1 MCRPLPVGRYFL
13 FRETNKMKRFLPGT
27 AALAA
32 LCLSIPASAADLPAR
47 VNKAPPALVSPAYD
61 WSGFYLGVSAGY
73 TFGDDE
79 DITTTGQAAAN
90 ITNVAIGARPGRVRL
105 ERDGFIGG
113 GQMGYNWQV
122 SPNWVFGLEAD
133 ISYVDVRRD
142 VTVVGISAAGAPLNN
157 TFRTR
162 MDYLGTVRGRIGY
175 AWDRTLIYAT
185 GGLAYAEIENSV
197 NFFGPAGQLQFTGNN
212 RRTEAGYTVGAGIE
226 HAFAPNWTV
235 KAEYLFYDLR
245 DNTVNVAVIPGS
257 NGAGTGYNSRFEND
271 GHIVRAGLNYK
282 FGGPGP
288 GMRW

>member
-1 MCRPLPVGRYFL
+1 
-13 FRETNKMKRFLPGT
+13 MKRFLPGT
-27 AALAA
+27 GALAA
-32 LCLSIPASAADLPAR
+32 LCLSIPAFAADLPAR
-47 VNKAPPALVSPAYD
+47 VTKAPALVSPAYD

-73 TFGDDE
+73 TFGEDD
-79 DITTTGQAAAN
+79 DITTTGQAAGN
-90 ITNVAIGARPGRVRL
+90 INNVAIGARPGRVRL
-105 ERDGFIGG
+105 DRDGFIGG

-133 ISYVDVRRD
+133 ISYVDIRRD
-142 VTVVGISAAGAPLNN
+142 VAVIGTTGLNN

-175 AWDRTLIYAT
+175 AWDRTLLYAT

-197 NFFGPAGQLQFTGNN
+197 NFFGPLGQLQFTGND

-245 DNTVNVAVIPGS
+245 DHTVNVALIPNSG
-257 NGAGTGYNSRFEND
+257 GGGTGYNSRFEND

-282 FGGPGP
+282 FGGPGM
-288 GMRW
+288 GW

>member
-1 MCRPLPVGRYFL
+1 MGRYFL
-13 FRETNKMKRFLPGT
+13 FRETNKMKSFLLGT
-27 AALAA
+27 AAMAT
-32 LCLSIPASAADLPAR
+32 LCLSMPAIAADLPAR
-47 VNKAPPALVSPAYD
+47 VTKAPPALVSPAYN
-61 WSGFYLGVSAGY
+61 WSGFYLGVHAGY
-73 TFGDDE
+73 TFGEDE
-79 DITTTGQAAAN
+79 DITTTGQAAGN

-105 ERDGFIGG
+105 DRDGFIGG

-142 VTVVGISAAGAPLNN
+142 VAVIGTTGLNN
-157 TFRTR
+157 IFRTR
-162 MDYLGTVRGRIGY
+162 MEYLGTVRGRIGY

-197 NFFGPAGQLQFTGNN
+197 NFFGPLGQLQFTGNN
-212 RRTEAGYTVGAGIE
+212 SQTEVGYTVGAGIE

-235 KAEYLFYDLR
+235 KAEYLFYDLG

-257 NGAGTGYNSRFEND
+257 GGGGTGYNSRFEND
-271 GHIVRAGLNYK
+271 GHIVRVGLNYK

>member
-1 MCRPLPVGRYFL
+1 MGLYFL
-13 FRETNKMKRFLPGT
+13 FRETNKMKRFLLGT

-32 LCLSIPASAADLPAR
+32 LCLSIPAFAADLPAR
-47 VNKAPPALVSPAYD
+47 ETKAPSALVSPAYD
-61 WSGFYLGVSAGY
+61 WSGFYLGVNAGY
-73 TFGDDE
+73 TFDDDR
-79 DITTTGQAAAN
+79 DITTTGQAQAN
-90 ITNVAIGARPGRVRL
+90 INNVAGGARPGRVRL
-105 ERDGFIGG
+105 DREGFIGG

-133 ISYVDVRRD
+133 LSYVDIRRD
-142 VTVVGISAAGAPLNN
+142 VNVVTVPLNGIGLLNN

-175 AWDRTLIYAT
+175 AWDRTLLYAT
-185 GGLAYAEIENSV
+185 GGLAYADIENSV
-197 NFFGPAGQLQFTGNN
+197 NFFGPNVQGGLLQFTGSD
-212 RRTEAGYTVGAGIE
+212 RRTEVGYTVGAGIE

-245 DNTVNVAVIPGS
+245 DNTVNVALIG
-257 NGAGTGYNSRFEND
+257 NGGGGTGYNSRFEND